1 MKEDEKMINKE
12 RLLKNFL
19 EYIAIDSES
28 GNEPAMAAR
37 AAAL

>member
-28 GNEPAMAAR
+28 GDGRPR
-37 AAAL
+37 RGGP